1 MAYSLVGILTG
12 AISVGEGRHAAAL
25 RVSDFDLAMFLT
37 MIGMG
42 MGVISFTL
50 AKAAVVI
57 LLIKVLRPP
66 PWQSRVLW
74 GWILG
79 NGTFMVA
86 ASAVYFLQ
94 CSPPQALW
102 KTEIRGECCDPWVVN
117 HLIITASGEPQFS
130 SSHPQAALTSTEIWS
145 TSV

>member
-25 RVSDFDLAMFLT
+25 RVSDFGLAMFLT

-42 MGVISFTL
+42 MGVLSFTL

-57 LLIKVLRPP
+57 LLINVLRPP

-79 NGTFMVA
+79 NGIFMVA

-102 KTEIRGECCDPWVVN
+102 KTEIRGECRDPWVVN
-117 HLIITASGEPQFS
+117 YLIITGSGKLQS
-130 SSHPQAALTSTEIWS
+130 LLVAPQAALTSTEIWS